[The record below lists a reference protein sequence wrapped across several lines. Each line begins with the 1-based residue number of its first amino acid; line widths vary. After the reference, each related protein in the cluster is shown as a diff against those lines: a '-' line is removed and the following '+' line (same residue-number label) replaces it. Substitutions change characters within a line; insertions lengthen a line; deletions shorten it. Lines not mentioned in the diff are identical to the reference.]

1 MTVTVTVAPNTLH
14 LLFYPFMFRQNSKAN
29 IILRCLHL
37 AETTYKSR
45 PLARKFTLLR
55 QAGGTN
61 TIYQPKFIAVSLASD
76 VYIAIRGSVDFG
88 DFTTVFNGLPVPFM
102 SRHLVHEGAMRAARW
117 ILDECNDL
125 ICSCTGKIVFTGHS
139 LGGSVASIAATILRY
154 ERGYKH
160 VIAICFGTFPTMS
173 KELSNETR
181 SFITTF
187 ILNRD
192 PISKW
197 NPRNLK
203 KMVTSV
209 MPLNRT
215 DSSSLISLTSIIRE
229 FAGTIL
235 GASHPNDS
243 LSHQI
248 KKSSSQMT
256 RKLLRDLRTVDD
268 DTNLFNPGMVYHI
281 EISDDESQSQMQT
294 TMKMNMFEE
303 GGNLN
308 SFYDVI
314 KDVSDH
320 WFTPYQRFIHHMMTT
335 VHGSRLSENS

>member
-1 MTVTVTVAPNTLH
+1 
-14 LLFYPFMFRQNSKAN
+14 
-29 IILRCLHL
+29 
-37 AETTYKSR
+37 
-45 PLARKFTLLR
+45 LLR

-76 VYIAIRGSVDFG
+76 IYITIRGSVDFG
-88 DFTTVFNGLPVPFM
+88 DFATVFDGVPVPFM
-102 SRHLVHEGAMRAARW
+102 SRHLVHEGAMKAARW

-139 LGGSVASIAATILRY
+139 LGGSVASIAATILRC
-154 ERGYKH
+154 ERGYKQ

-173 KELSNETR
+173 NELSNETR

-215 DSSSLISLTSIIRE
+215 DSNSLISLTSIVQE

-235 GASHPNDS
+235 GASNPNDS

-256 RKLLRDLRTVDD
+256 RKLLRDLRTLDD

-281 EISDDESQSQMQT
+281 ESSDDDTRSQMET
-294 TMKMNMFEE
+294 AMKMNMFEE
-303 GGNLN
+303 GRHLD
-308 SFYDVI
+308 SFNDVI
-314 KDVSDH
+314 KDVGDH
-320 WFTPYQRFIHHMMTT
+320 WFALYRRFVHQMMTI
-335 VHGSRLSENS
+335 VHESRLSENS